1 MNDSRSVIWCSF
13 FLFKQ
18 KTAYELRI
26 SDGSS
31 DVCSSDLFA
40 TRENALRCV
49 SPMSSVC
56 IAFGFTAQRL
66 FLREIDDG
74 AFSKLRFPEAYAK
87 LGVHARGSCLHSW
100 RWSNHRLSRPV

>member
-1 MNDSRSVIWCSF
+1 M
-13 FLFKQ
+13 
-18 KTAYELRI
+18 RI
-26 SDGSS
+26 SDWSS
-31 DVCSSDLFA
+31 DVCSSDLKPPASFA

-74 AFSKLRFPEAYAK
+74 AFSKLRFPEAFAQ
-87 LGVHARGSCLHSW
+87 LGVHALGSCLHRW
-100 RWSNHRLSRPV
+100 RWINPRLSRPVYHCRCLTS

>member
-1 MNDSRSVIWCSF
+1 M
-13 FLFKQ
+13 
-18 KTAYELRI
+18 RI
-26 SDGSS
+26 SDWSSDVGSS
-31 DVCSSDLFA
+31 DLWAPGNASTRQAPKPPASFA

-66 FLREIDDG
+66 FLREVDDG

-100 RWSNHRLSRPV
+100 RDRTSTRLNSSH